1 VRRVGADGTGVYA
14 WGGISGAALPGQS
27 YAGGS
32 SDVFLRRYDAAGNEL
47 WTRQFGTS
55 ESDFPGAAVAIDE
68 DESAVYVGGETNGA
82 LVPGVPN
89 AGDADIFVRRYD
101 TVGNTIWTDQFG
113 GSNFDGIE
121 GVADYGGK
129 VFLAGQTL
137 SALPG
142 QASTGSWD
150 GWVRAYDSDGSA
162 LWMRQFGGAGS
173 EDYHW
178 IAADKTGVYAI
189 GSVSPGPD
197 FTGDVDVLLAKYDFL
212 GNTVWVRQFGTE
224 GIDHAEGVAV
234 KQGQIY
240 VSGHV
245 AGALPGQVSAGAA
258 DFFVRKYNS
267 DGDVVWTRQFG
278 TSGDDSAPARR
289 VVTSGRVVYAAGTVP
304 SGQALPGQTSAGG
317 QDLFVR
323 QYSGDGEELWTL
335 QFGTSG
341 LDQTRSLAVGE
352 NDDVYL
358 SGRTTG
364 AFPGFTNA
372 GGNDA
377 FVTKIGIGS

>member
-1 VRRVGADGTGVYA
+1 
-14 WGGISGAALPGQS
+14 
-27 YAGGS
+27 
-32 SDVFLRRYDAAGNEL
+32 
-47 WTRQFGTS
+47 
-55 ESDFPGAAVAIDE
+55 
-68 DESAVYVGGETNGA
+68 
-82 LVPGVPN
+82 
-89 AGDADIFVRRYD
+89 
-101 TVGNTIWTDQFG
+101 
-113 GSNFDGIE
+113 
-121 GVADYGGK
+121 
-129 VFLAGQTL
+129 
-137 SALPG
+137 
-142 QASTGSWD
+142 
-150 GWVRAYDSDGSA
+150 
-162 LWMRQFGGAGS
+162 M
-173 EDYHW
+173 

-189 GSVSPGPD
+189 GSISPGPD
-197 FTGDVDVLLAKYDFL
+197 FTGDNDVLLAKYDFL

-224 GIDHAEGVAV
+224 GLDHAEGVAARH
-234 KQGQIY
+234 GQIY

-245 AGALPGQVSAGAA
+245 AGTLPGQVSEGGA

-278 TSGDDSAPARR
+278 TPGDDTLLPARR
-289 VVTSGRVVYAAGTVP
+289 VVASGQVVYVAGTVP

-323 QYSGDGEELWTL
+323 QYSRDGEELWTL

-352 NDDVYL
+352 NDDLYL

-372 GGNDA
+372 GGNDG